1 MKKKIL
7 IIEPNQGL
15 ETEIIHTLRVM
26 GTDLTLVHS
35 HFKALTMLE
44 DQSFSVVLVAAD
56 DSGLDGLE
64 FCRIYR
70 KRQVKSGRGLR
81 TALVNG

>member
-1 MKKKIL
+1 
-7 IIEPNQGL
+7 
-15 ETEIIHTLRVM
+15 
-26 GTDLTLVHS
+26 
-35 HFKALTMLE
+35 MLE

-81 TALVNG
+81 TALVNS